1 MEDEQWVQDKHS
13 ILLVCKTQVSTDGIL
28 KFRNIS
34 KSLCFLDV
42 VSPNMRF
49 FLPDEER
56 VRRSLSSTRIQI
68 MYRIWHKN

>member
-49 FLPDEER
+49 FMADEER
-56 VRRSLSSTRIQI
+56 AIRSLSSTRIQI